1 MRAPAAAS
9 LSSPLLLLAAVV
21 ALALLLAAGP
31 SRVAASPLCPPCEGG
46 SCDVDPADCRHGV
59 VRDHCG
65 RQVCAKG
72 PGQRCGGK
80 GDLLGRCGEGMHCKC
95 NRCAGCSLATL
106 ECDLSEFLC
115 LS

>member
-1 MRAPAAAS
+1 MR
-9 LSSPLLLLAAVV
+9 
-21 ALALLLAAGP
+21 
-31 SRVAASPLCPPCEGG
+31 RVAASPLCPPCEGG